1 MPVLSVTQPHLP
13 ALLGLVAL
21 AVLATVRLTPASAD
35 SAMLTPAPVPADGG
49 VEPSSVMRSE
59 PLIDPRAE
67 RASRA
72 DAGPSD
78 IFLVPYG
85 IERGVC
91 DRLRLASD
99 AFGGVVGLA
108 GGGLGGEAVAAAGPS
123 KAPYAVAGAAS
134 GPLVGPRIGRM
145 MDEVD
150 HHCIG
155 RTLEYAPDRH
165 SVRWKNEVK
174 NLAYAIVPVR
184 TFQNPNGLY
193 CREYLA
199 SATVAGKA
207 LEALASACRG
217 SNGAWKLLRSE

>member
-1 MPVLSVTQPHLP
+1 MPVLSVTQSHVP
-13 ALLGLVAL
+13 ALIGLIAL
-21 AVLATVRLTPASAD
+21 VVLSTIRSAPAGAD
-35 SAMLTPAPVPADGG
+35 SAMLAPAPSDGG
-49 VEPSSVMRSE
+49 LEPPAILRSE

-91 DRLRLASD
+91 DRRRLASD

-108 GGGLGGEAVAAAGPS
+108 GGGLGGETVAAAGRS
-123 KAPYAVAGAAS
+123 KAPYAVAGAAA

-145 MDEVD
+145 MEEVD

-165 SVRWKNEVK
+165 SVRWKNDVK
-174 NLAYAIVPVR
+174 DLAYVIVPVR

-207 LEALASACRG
+207 LEALASACR
-217 SNGAWKLLRSE
+217 SASGAWKLLRSE

>member
-1 MPVLSVTQPHLP
+1 MPVLFVTQSHVP
-13 ALLGLVAL
+13 ALIGLVAL
-21 AVLATVRLTPASAD
+21 VVLSTMRSAPAGAD
-35 SAMLTPAPVPADGG
+35 SAMLTPVPSEAGAEAPALL
-49 VEPSSVMRSE
+49 RNE

-67 RASRA
+67 RAHRV
-72 DAGPSD
+72 DASPSD

-91 DRLRLASD
+91 DRRRLASD

-108 GGGLGGEAVAAAGPS
+108 AGGVGSETVAAASPS
-123 KAPYAVAGAAS
+123 KAPYAVAGAAA

-165 SVRWKNEVK
+165 SVRWKNDLK
-174 NLAYAIVPVR
+174 ALAYAIVPVR

-199 SATVAGKA
+199 SATVGGKA